1 MSTKISNNN
10 QKKKKT
16 NPANRKYYIGISI
29 MVAVIIAI
37 AGFFI
42 YESVS
47 KNDGGVKKVQFTMT
61 DGQTFIMEVY
71 PDVAPV
77 TAKNFI
83 NLVEDGFYNGLTF
96 HRVIDGFM
104 AQGGA
109 YDPVNQMN
117 DPVAPIKGEFASNGF
132 NKNRRSHV
140 RGTISMARG
149 TEPNTASSQFFICNG
164 DARSS
169 LDGNYA
175 AFGYTVEGL
184 SVIDKITA
192 EVFPKTAAA
201 EYYGTE
207 NHVMWQKVGDGV
219 IINEADKPVI
229 KYIKV
234 LENYEKSR

>member
-132 NKNRRSHV
+132 ENNLKHE
-140 RGTISMARG
+140 RGVVSMAR
-149 TEPNTASSQFFICNG
+149 TDDPNSASSQFFICYE
-164 DARSS
+164 AAPH
-169 LDGNYA
+169 LDGDYA
-175 AFGYTVEGL
+175 AFGKVIEGMETVDSFLSAGTDPYTDMPLKEV
-184 SVIDKITA
+184 KI
-192 EVFPKTAAA
+192 K
-201 EYYGTE
+201 
-207 NHVMWQKVGDGV
+207 
-219 IINEADKPVI
+219 EAV
-229 KYIKV
+229 V
-234 LENYEKSR
+234 LK